1 MTARV
6 SRLLEAALI
15 GLSLLSFW
23 PWTLG
28 YRALWYQAGLV
39 VLVLMLAALAWKRV
53 RRVRDAFEQE
63 RERETRVRTQPDP
76 NGKV

>member
-6 SRLLEAALI
+6 SRLLETALI
-15 GLSLLSFW
+15 GLGLLSFW

-28 YRALWYQAGLV
+28 YRALWYQIGLV
-39 VLVLMLAALAWKRV
+39 VLMLMLAVLAWTRV

-63 RERETRVRTQPDP
+63 RETRARTQSGP
-76 NGKV
+76 NGKA